1 MKELNLQI
9 WRNEEP
15 GDWSIA
21 INGVRHEHITSQTLE
36 DLVEHAVI
44 VTEKSVIG
52 PTLVASGNVP
62 PPTVPQGITPGQM
75 EARILQLVQSN
86 DELATALERLRESY
100 SQILSG
106 KPVKNVDE
114 VWAQGDAALKKAAKA
129 KNVS

>member
-21 INGVRHEHITSQTLE
+21 INGVCHEHVTTQTLE

-44 VTEKSVIG
+44 VTEKSLVG
-52 PTLVASGNVP
+52 PTLVSSGNVP
-62 PPTVPQGITPGQM
+62 PPAVPQGVI
-75 EARILQLVQSN
+75 EARNQELAQSN
-86 DELATALERLRESY
+86 DDLATALERLRDSY
-100 SQILSG
+100 SQLLAG

-114 VWAQGDAALKKAAKA
+114 VWAQGEAALRKAAKA

>member
-21 INGVRHEHITSQTLE
+21 INGVCHEHVTTQTLE

-44 VTEKSVIG
+44 VTEKSLVG
-52 PTLVASGNVP
+52 PTLVSSGNVP
-62 PPTVPQGITPGQM
+62 PPAVPQGVI
-75 EARILQLVQSN
+75 EARNQELAQSN
-86 DELATALERLRESY
+86 DDLATALERLRDSY
-100 SQILSG
+100 SQLLAG

-114 VWAQGDAALKKAAKA
+114 VWAQGEAALRKAEKA

>member
-21 INGVRHEHITSQTLE
+21 INGVRHEHVTTQTLE

-44 VTEKSVIG
+44 VTEKSLVG
-52 PTLVASGNVP
+52 PTLVSSGNVP
-62 PPTVPQGITPGQM
+62 PPAVPQGQI
-75 EARILQLVQSN
+75 EARIQELAQSN
-86 DELATALERLRESY
+86 DDLATALERLRESY
-100 SQILSG
+100 SQLLAG

-114 VWAQGDAALKKAAKA
+114 VWAQGEAALSKAAKA
-129 KNVS
+129 KNIS

>member
-21 INGVRHEHITSQTLE
+21 INGVRHEHVTTQTLE

-44 VTEKSVIG
+44 VTEKSLVG
-52 PTLVASGNVP
+52 PTLVSSGNVP
-62 PPTVPQGITPGQM
+62 PPAVPQGVIQRQ
-75 EARILQLVQSN
+75 EARIQELAQSN
-86 DELATALERLRESY
+86 DDLATALERLRESY
-100 SQILSG
+100 SQLLAG
-106 KPVKNVDE
+106 KPVRNVDE
-114 VWAQGDAALKKAAKA
+114 VWEQGDAALRKAAKA

>member
-21 INGVRHEHITSQTLE
+21 INGLRHEHVTTQTLE

-44 VTEKSVIG
+44 VTEKSLVG
-52 PTLVASGNVP
+52 PTLVSSGNVP
-62 PPTVPQGITPGQM
+62 PPAVPQGVIQRQ
-75 EARILQLVQSN
+75 EARIQELAQSN
-86 DELATALERLRESY
+86 DDLATALERLRESY
-100 SQILSG
+100 SQLLAG
-106 KPVKNVDE
+106 KPVRNVDE
-114 VWAQGDAALKKAAKA
+114 VWAQGDAALWKAAKA

>member
-21 INGVRHEHITSQTLE
+21 INGLRHEHVTTQTLE

-44 VTEKSVIG
+44 VTEKSLVG
-52 PTLVASGNVP
+52 PTLVSSGNVP
-62 PPTVPQGITPGQM
+62 PP
-75 EARILQLVQSN
+75 EARIQELAQSN
-86 DELATALERLRESY
+86 DDLATALERLRESY
-100 SQILSG
+100 SQLLAG

-114 VWAQGDAALKKAAKA
+114 VWAQGDAALRKAAKA